1 MATMTAPAADTRPF
15 APFEWLLAARY
26 LRARRKE
33 GFISVIAGFSFL
45 GILLGVATLIIVMA
59 VMNGFRKELFAKI
72 LGLDGHVVVV
82 RQDTVDFPDYEEVR
96 KKLQTLPTVRHVM
109 PLIENQVIAS
119 TPVQGVGAKVR
130 GITEEG
136 LKALPL
142 ISDNVRAG
150 TLDGFDAQ
158 EGIAVGIGF
167 MRYLRVNMGDSITLI
182 SPRGARTP
190 FGTVPRIK
198 AYKITAI
205 VEMGMSEFDRS
216 MVFMPLAEA
225 QRFFDKG
232 TAVDVLDVV
241 VDDPE
246 NVDRSVAA
254 MEDLDI
260 PSVTF
265 MDWRKR
271 NASFFSVLQVER
283 NMMFIILSI
292 IVIVAAFNIIS
303 GLIMLVKDKGREIG
317 ILRTMGATQ
326 GAIMRVFLITGAS
339 IGVVGTLAGFLL
351 AVVFCWRIDE
361 IRQLVAYL
369 TGANIFDPNI
379 YYLMRLPADLN
390 WQTTGAIVLM
400 ALVLSVMATLYP
412 SWRASR
418 LDPVEAL
425 RYE

>member
-1 MATMTAPAADTRPF
+1 MTAPAVDTRPF
-15 APFEWLLAARY
+15 APFEWLLALRY

-33 GFISVIAGFSFL
+33 GFISVIAGFSFA

-72 LGLDGHVVVV
+72 LGLDGHVIVI
-82 RQDTVDFPDYEEVR
+82 RQDTTDFPEYDEIR
-96 KKLQTLPTVRHVM
+96 KKLKAVPTVKHVV

-130 GITEEG
+130 GIGEEG
-136 LKALPL
+136 LRALPL
-142 ISDNVRAG
+142 ISNNVRAG
-150 TLDGFDAQ
+150 TLDGFDDQ

-167 MRYLRVNMGDSITLI
+167 LRYLRANIGDSITLI

-198 AYKITAI
+198 AYKISAI
-205 VEMGMSEFDRS
+205 FEMGMSEFDRS
-216 MVFMPLAEA
+216 MIFMPLAEA

-232 TAVDVLDVV
+232 AAVDVLDVV

-246 NVDRSVAA
+246 RVEKTVAA
-254 MEDLDI
+254 MAELGI
-260 PSVTF
+260 PNLRF
-265 MDWRKR
+265 MDWRER
-271 NASFFSVLQVER
+271 NAGFFSVLQVER

-292 IVIVAAFNIIS
+292 IIVVAAFNIIS

-326 GAIMRVFLITGAS
+326 GAILRVFLITGAA
-339 IGVVGTLAGFLL
+339 IGVVGTLAGCLL
-351 AVVFCWRIDE
+351 AILFCWRIDN
-361 IRQLVAYL
+361 IRQFVAWLTDTNLFDPSVYYL
-369 TGANIFDPNI
+369 TK
-379 YYLMRLPADLN
+379 LPADLS
-390 WQTTGAIVLM
+390 WQTTGIIVIM
-400 ALVLSVMATLYP
+400 ALALSVLATLYP

-418 LDPVEAL
+418 LDPVDAL

>member
-1 MATMTAPAADTRPF
+1 MPAQAVDTRPF
-15 APFEWLLAARY
+15 APFEWMLALRY

-72 LGLDGHVVVV
+72 LGLDGHVIVL
-82 RQDTVDFPDYEEVR
+82 RQDHPDFPDYAEYA
-96 KKLQTLPTVRHVM
+96 KKLAAVPTVKHVV
-109 PLIENQVIAS
+109 PQIQSQVIAS
-119 TPVQGVGAKVR
+119 TPAQAVGARVR
-130 GITEEG
+130 GIAEEG

-142 ISDNVRAG
+142 IANNVRAG
-150 TLDGFDAQ
+150 TLDNFDSQ
-158 EGIAVGIGF
+158 DGIALGIGF
-167 MRYLRVNMGDSITLI
+167 MRFLRVNVGDTITLI

-190 FGTVPRIK
+190 FGTVPRMK
-198 AYKITAI
+198 AYKVTAI
-205 VEMGMSEFDRS
+205 FEMGMSEFDRS
-216 MVFMPLAEA
+216 MIFMPLAEA
-225 QRFFDKG
+225 QKFFDKG
-232 TAVDVLDVV
+232 AVVDLLDVV

-246 NVDRSVAA
+246 KVEKSVAA
-254 MEDLDI
+254 MKELGI
-260 PSVTF
+260 PSLRF
-265 MDWRKR
+265 MDWRER
-271 NASFFSVLQVER
+271 NASFFTVLQVER

-292 IVIVAAFNIIS
+292 IVVVAAFNIIS

-339 IGVVGTLAGFLL
+339 IGVVGTLAGCLL
-351 AVVFCWRIDE
+351 GIVFCWRIDE
-361 IRQLVAYL
+361 IRQFVAWLTDTMVFDPSVYYL
-369 TGANIFDPNI
+369 T
-379 YYLMRLPADLN
+379 RLPADLN
-390 WQTTGAIVLM
+390 WQTTGIIVAM
-400 ALVLSVMATLYP
+400 ALILSVLATLYP